1 MVGILVVSHGKLAE
15 ALISSVQFLV
25 GNLERVK
32 GISIWPRDGKEE
44 VKDRIQKGVGEVDDG
59 NGVVILTDLL
69 GGTPTNL
76 SLSILEDGKVEVVTG
91 VNLPML
97 LTLSS
102 YRKERSLREVGRLVK
117 KSGRRSIILVK
128 GVLGRRKGKRLRK
141 SVKHDGKPHVENYG
155 DHPLLSTQ
163 GRKNDA

>member
-1 MVGILVVSHGKLAE
+1 MVGILVVSHGRLAE

-32 GISIWPRDGKEE
+32 GISIWPRERKEE

-59 NGVVILTDLL
+59 DGVVILTDVL

-76 SLSILEDGKVEVVTG
+76 SLSCTENDNVEVVTG

-117 KSGRRSIILVK
+117 KSGRRSITLARE
-128 GVLGRRKGKRLRK
+128 VLRRRKGKRLRER
-141 SVKHDGKPHVENYG
+141 SEHAERLDF
-155 DHPLLSTQ
+155 TF
-163 GRKNDA
+163 DARQKK